1 MNSLVHLTDAVFIQ
15 NDQIKT
21 DSQKVAKVFGK
32 LHKNVL
38 RAIENLKA
46 ECDPDFYQLN
56 FEPVI
61 IEYSNGKG
69 GIQQAPAYNLT
80 KDGFTLLVMGFIG
93 KQAFQ
98 FKVDYIK
105 AFNQMATLLHNQQL
119 HGNPLQVGSLVQLK
133 SGSQQLT
140 LTRLIHDAQGSLQQ
154 AEVIWFHRNKLH
166 QHILPISA
174 LVACQ
179 SNQLMELENPVLRQ
193 FWSALFA
200 YGIGQINHS
209 NRSDTIALNLP
220 QVYQLVGNLP
230 PRTDLNANLTSSA
243 SPFPTY
249 ERHNVS
255 FRSHLDAKAYKCWI
269 FQRVLTTRVIEH
281 GGQAQ

>member
-1 MNSLVHLTDAVFIQ
+1 MNPLAHLTDAVFIQ

-21 DSQKVAKVFGK
+21 DSQKVAAAFGK
-32 LHKNVL
+32 RHTHILEKIASL
-38 RAIENLKA
+38 DCPPEFASA
-46 ECDPDFYQLN
+46 N
-56 FEPVI
+56 F
-61 IEYSNGKG
+61 SAHAQT
-69 GIQQAPAYNLT
+69 IQAGVVQRESKYYEMT
-80 KDGFTLLVMGFIG
+80 KDGWMFLVMGFTGAKAAQI
-93 KQAFQ
+93 KIAF
-98 FKVDYIK
+98 IE

-119 HGNPLQVGSLVQLK
+119 HSNPLQVGSLVQLK

-174 LVACQ
+174 LVAYQ
-179 SNQLMELENPVLRQ
+179 PNQPVQLENPVLRQ

-200 YGIGQINHS
+200 YGIGQLNHS

-220 QVYQLVGNLP
+220 QVYQLVVNLP
-230 PRTDLNANLTSSA
+230 PRSDLNANLTSSA
-243 SPFPTY
+243 TPFPTY

-281 GGQAQ
+281 GGHAQ

>member
-1 MNSLVHLTDAVFIQ
+1 MNPLAHLTDAVFIQ

-21 DSQKVAKVFGK
+21 DSQKVAAAFGK
-32 LHKNVL
+32 LHKNVIRDIDKL
-38 RAIENLKA
+38 D
-46 ECDPDFYQLN
+46 CPDDFRRLN
-56 FEPVI
+56 FELTFKTVSMPNNATRQDPYY
-61 IEYSNGKG
+61 EM
-69 GIQQAPAYNLT
+69 T
-80 KDGFTLLVMGFIG
+80 KDGWMFLVMGFTGAKAAQI
-93 KQAFQ
+93 KIAF
-98 FKVDYIK
+98 IE

-119 HGNPLQVGSLVQLK
+119 HSNPLQVGALVQLK

-166 QHILPISA
+166 QYILPISA

-179 SNQLMELENPVLRQ
+179 PNQPVQLENPVLRQ

-200 YGIGQINHS
+200 YGIGQLNHS

-220 QVYQLVGNLP
+220 QVYQLVANLP
-230 PRTDLNANLTSSA
+230 LRSNLNANLTSSA
-243 SPFPTY
+243 TPFPTY